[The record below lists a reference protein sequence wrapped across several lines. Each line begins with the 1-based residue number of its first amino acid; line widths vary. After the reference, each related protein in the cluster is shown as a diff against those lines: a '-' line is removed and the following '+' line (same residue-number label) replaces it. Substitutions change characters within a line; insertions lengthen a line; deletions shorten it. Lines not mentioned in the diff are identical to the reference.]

1 MNSILCGT
9 KCTIS
14 YIETKSGKRSISI
27 DDYFTIM
34 RKQRKIK
41 TIADFVRIDIRDVQ
55 ESELLISQEENFTE
69 PGISK
74 LSKI

>member
-1 MNSILCGT
+1 
-9 KCTIS
+9 
-14 YIETKSGKRSISI
+14 
-27 DDYFTIM
+27 M